1 LTRREGPCY
10 PESVRALPNPIARA
24 AVAVVL
30 LALFAAPLARASAA
44 LAATPHSCCP
54 EAPASPDPAPPCQQI
69 APLSCCLEI
78 GVPPAHGDEA
88 RPAELAL
95 ALPSAPLPAPAAPRA
110 RLAPPSRA
118 SEGPPLAPLA
128 QTSVLLL

>member
-1 LTRREGPCY
+1 MR
-10 PESVRALPNPIARA
+10 VLPNPIARA
-24 AVAVVL
+24 AVAVLL

-44 LAATPHSCCP
+44 LGARPHACCP
-54 EAPASPDPAPPCQQI
+54 EAPASPEPAPPCQQI

-78 GVPPAHGDEA
+78 GVPPTPGGEG

-95 ALPSAPLPAPAAPRA
+95 ALPSAPLPEPAAPPA
-110 RLAPPSRA
+110 RLAPPTRA
-118 SEGPPLAPLA
+118 SESPPLAPLA

>member
-1 LTRREGPCY
+1 MTRRAGACY
-10 PESVRALPNPIARA
+10 SKRVRALPNPIARA
-24 AVAVVL
+24 AVAVLL
-30 LALFAAPLARASAA
+30 LALFAAPLARATAVLGA
-44 LAATPHSCCP
+44 KPHSCCP
-54 EAPASPDPAPPCQQI
+54 EAPASPEPAPPCQQI

-78 GVPPAHGDEA
+78 GVPPTPGCEA
-88 RPAELAL
+88 RVAELAL
-95 ALPSAPLPAPAAPRA
+95 TLPSAPLPEPVPPRA